1 MTDFTDYRV
10 GVIHMH
16 SIYSHDGK
24 DALESMHEDCVARG
38 IQFVGMTDHAE
49 DFTPDLFEE
58 YVKHCD
64 AVSNEQVTFI
74 PGLEFRFA
82 GLKGMHLLAL
92 GLRSW
97 IEPKTPDE
105 FIELARRAARFTVL
119 AHPVYAKYK
128 IPQVVLDYIDA
139 IEVWNGNYNTRWLPD
154 PRSIDMVHAVRQ
166 RRPHVVATVGLDQ
179 HDSSN
184 DRELRLLVNARAN
197 DPLGEL
203 RAGRFINV
211 GRTMHFDSAA
221 VVPPM
226 RLRGLRV
233 ARKVLDTTD
242 RTHDRVVKFFR
253 RLGSVKPRV

>member
-1 MTDFTDYRV
+1 MMDRTDYQV

-24 DALESMHEDCVARG
+24 DALESMHDDCVARG

-58 YVKHCD
+58 YVRHCD
-64 AVSNEQVTFI
+64 AVSSNEVLFI
-74 PGLEFRFA
+74 PGLEFRFP
-82 GLKGMHLLAL
+82 GLKGMHLFAL

-97 IEPKTPDE
+97 IAPRTPDE
-105 FIELARRAARFTVL
+105 FIELARRAARLTVL

-128 IPQVVLDYIDA
+128 IPEVVLKHIDG

-154 PRSIDMVHAVRQ
+154 PRAIEIVRTV
-166 RRPHVVATVGLDQ
+166 RAHRPHVIATVGLDQ

-184 DRELRLLVNARAN
+184 DRELRLYIAKRAP
-197 DPLGEL
+197 DPLAEL
-203 RAGRFINV
+203 RAGRFMNV

-221 VVPPM
+221 ELSPGRM
-226 RLRGLRV
+226 RALKLARATLDRV
-233 ARKVLDTTD
+233 D
-242 RTHDRVVKFFR
+242 RTHDRTMRFLRK
-253 RLGSVKPRV
+253 LGTKT

>member
-1 MTDFTDYRV
+1 MTEQAEYRV

-24 DALESMHEDCVARG
+24 DALEAMHEDCVTRG

-49 DFTPDLFEE
+49 DFSPDLFEE
-58 YVKHCD
+58 YVRHCD
-64 AVSNEQVTFI
+64 AVSDAQVTFI

-82 GLKGMHLLAL
+82 GWKGMHLLAL

-97 IEPKTPDE
+97 IDPQTPEE
-105 FIELARRAARFTVL
+105 FMDLARRAARLTVL

-128 IPQVVLDYIDA
+128 IPQVVLDHIDG

-154 PRSIDMVHAVRQ
+154 PRSMDLVHTLRKH
-166 RRPHVVATVGLDQ
+166 RPNLVATVGLDQ

-184 DRELRLLVNARAN
+184 DRELRLLVNPRAG

-203 RAGRFINV
+203 RAGRFMNV
-211 GRTMHFDSAA
+211 GRTMRFDSTASL
-221 VVPPM
+221 PPL
-226 RLRGLRV
+226 RLNSLRV
-233 ARKVLDTTD
+233 ARRVLDTTD
-242 RTHDRVVKFFR
+242 KTHDRVMKFVR
-253 RLGSVKPRV
+253 RLGGQG